1 METVILEIVNDYGME
16 LLKALVLI
24 TAGLAAAIVCR
35 LCSRY
40 VNTEVKRT
48 LARTGVLFV
57 EQVFKDLH
65 GEEKMDKFLEW
76 VAARL
81 QQYGIKFDADEM
93 KALAEAWLAEFN
105 GAFAKYIQEGVLLE
119 GIDVDDLADEQLR
132 DVAVQAGLSR
142 TYVDGLNRDKLLE
155 ALDTLADENALA

>member
-1 METVILEIVNDYGME
+1 MENIVLEIVNEYGME

-24 TAGLAAAIVCR
+24 SAGCLAVIVAR

-57 EQVFKDLH
+57 EQVYKDLH
-65 GEEKMDKFLEW
+65 GEEKMAKFLEW

-81 QQYGIKFDADEM
+81 KQYGIKFDAEEM

-105 GAFAKYIQEGVLLE
+105 GAFAKYIQAELVE
-119 GIDVDDLADEQLR
+119 GICAEDMTDDQLRSALQQMGYAYTEDMTREQLL
-132 DVAVQAGLSR
+132 A
-142 TYVDGLNRDKLLE
+142 
-155 ALDTLADENALA
+155 ALDEAALA

>member
-1 METVILEIVNDYGME
+1 METAFVEIVNDYGVE

-24 TAGLAAAIVCR
+24 SAGLAAAIVAR

-57 EQVFKDLH
+57 EQVYKDLH

-76 VAARL
+76 VAARMKN
-81 QQYGIKFDADEM
+81 YGIKFDPDEM

-105 GAFAKYIQEGVLLE
+105 GAFAQYLQDGLLLE
-119 GIDVDDLADEQLR
+119 GIDVEDLDDDQLRSLLQQMGYAYTDDMTREQLLAALDEADE
-132 DVAVQAGLSR
+132 AAP
-142 TYVDGLNRDKLLE
+142 
-155 ALDTLADENALA
+155 A